1 MFVYHES
8 FLLVSDK
15 SLCQVRNSA
24 RRTCGGKFGQFPVR
38 AGSRC
43 IVILRRAAGRRTGTG
58 SSADWDGPVTTG
70 VEPEAGDELPDEVV
84 PGVELPV
91 GDPVTT
97 LLPEEEPGE
106 VVPEVPG
113 VEVPVLPETVL
124 PPPV

>member
-1 MFVYHES
+1 M
-8 FLLVSDK
+8 
-15 SLCQVRNSA
+15 
-24 RRTCGGKFGQFPVR
+24 T
-38 AGSRC
+38 
-43 IVILRRAAGRRTGTG
+43 
-58 SSADWDGPVTTG
+58 WDGPVTTG
-70 VEPEAGDELPDEVV
+70 VEPEASDELPDEVV